1 MTAKKLPLSLM
12 LAMLFAVAPLLGAC
26 HTVAGAGEDI
36 SKTGKA
42 IERSAEK
49 STP

>member
-1 MTAKKLPLSLM
+1 MTAKNLPLSLLLM
-12 LAMLFAVAPLLGAC
+12 MLFATAPLLGAC

-42 IERSAEK
+42 IEKSAEK
-49 STP
+49 HAP